1 MKKFQVLI
9 LALFMVGNIYG
20 QKNTKYYKFQTEI
33 KETVRVQI
41 FKALDSLLVQLT
53 TDKFN
58 DTYLAPD
65 LKGLT
70 TDILSNI
77 KRYESEKDSIQKK
90 QIDKQLLRGYPIDD
104 NEYFLTLAFI
114 KKNSKS
120 TPILYYIINLI
131 AKQTSEKILF
141 SIPLHYYTKDWKQTQ
156 IGAVT
161 YHHKN
166 NIEIKRAKIFDL
178 KNTTIANKLETDKEN
193 FDFYM
198 CENYQEVQRLLGI
211 GFSIY
216 ENSKYR
222 TGYGVSA
229 NTIFSIMNNEDF
241 SHDVFHHYSS
251 KVNKREN
258 RNWITEEGIAYLWG
272 NAYYTDPDGEM
283 ITHQKLVNE
292 LKKYLSE
299 NPDVEL
305 LNLFENDVKIFNHI
319 APEISVRS
327 TISGVIANQVEKL
340 KGADGISKLIN
351 AGSENQLDSFLKTTN
366 LLLRINKENFNL
378 KVKELLNNN
387 H

>member
-1 MKKFQVLI
+1 
-9 LALFMVGNIYG
+9 
-20 QKNTKYYKFQTEI
+20 
-33 KETVRVQI
+33 
-41 FKALDSLLVQLT
+41 
-53 TDKFN
+53 
-58 DTYLAPD
+58 
-65 LKGLT
+65 
-70 TDILSNI
+70 
-77 KRYESEKDSIQKK
+77 
-90 QIDKQLLRGYPIDD
+90 
-104 NEYFLTLAFI
+104 
-114 KKNSKS
+114 
-120 TPILYYIINLI
+120 
-131 AKQTSEKILF
+131 
-141 SIPLHYYTKDWKQTQ
+141 
-156 IGAVT
+156 
-161 YHHKN
+161 
-166 NIEIKRAKIFDL
+166 
-178 KNTTIANKLETDKEN
+178 
-193 FDFYM
+193 M

-216 ENSKYR
+216 KNSKYR

-241 SHDVFHHYSS
+241 SRDVFHHYSS
-251 KVNKREN
+251 KVNKHEN

-292 LKKYLSE
+292 LKKHLSE

-305 LNLFENDVKIFNHI
+305 LNLFENDIKIFNHI

-351 AGSENQLDSFLKTTN
+351 AGSENQLDNFLKTTN

-378 KVKELLNNN
+378 KVKELLNSN